1 MSGEDAKLVE
11 YQIDRAGGRREP
23 TGMGGRW
30 WRRRG
35 VVVLV
40 GGLGSGEWGGVT
52 SPRGV
57 LKKTKAA
64 PRRLIQCADYP
75 GHVYAQPTNKRDLL
89 STCMETF

>member
-1 MSGEDAKLVE
+1 MATVGSG
-11 YQIDRAGGRREP
+11 G
-23 TGMGGRW
+23 
-30 WRRRG
+30 
-35 VVVLV
+35 V
-40 GGLGSGEWGGVT
+40 GGGVREGEGVT
-52 SPRGV
+52 SPQGV